1 MSKSGSSAI
10 DVLNQLKPDPQ
21 IDESFYD
28 AHAGFL
34 MSVKLPNKGD
44 VGIVSFLTMCRHL
57 GQIYDLSGKISD
69 IDQQTIGLF
78 KLFLEQFIWLKKDL
92 VAKEMETLGNF
103 LSWAKRE
110 GFTIQ
115 DLVIMMDEA
124 RN

>member
-10 DVLNQLKPDPQ
+10 DALNQLNVEAQ

-28 AHAGFL
+28 AHPGYL
-34 MSVKLPNKGD
+34 MSAKLQNKGD

-69 IDQQTIGLF
+69 IDQQTIVLF
-78 KLFLEQFIWLKKDL
+78 KLFLEQYIWLKKDL
-92 VAKEMETLGNF
+92 VAAEMQTLGDF

-110 GFTIQ
+110 GFTMQ